1 MKLTED
7 IKPITYMKTRSSEL
21 IKTAGEN
28 KRPVVITQNGEA
40 KAVLIDIDS
49 YEKQKEALLLLRVIA
64 RGEGDIKGRRVI
76 EQEALFRK
84 MDKKLGIK

>member
-21 IKTAGEN
+21 LKTVGEH
-28 KRPVVITQNGEA
+28 KRPIVITQNGEA

-49 YEKQKEALLLLRVIA
+49 YERQKEALLLLRVIA
-64 RGEGDIKGRRVI
+64 QGEKDIKGGKVV
-76 EQEALFRK
+76 EQETFFKK

>member
-21 IKTAGEN
+21 LKTVREH

-40 KAVLIDIDS
+40 KAVLMDIDS
-49 YEKQKEALLLLRVIA
+49 YERQKEALLLLKVIA
-64 RGEGDIKGRRVI
+64 QGEEDIKGGRVI
-76 EQEALFRK
+76 EQETFFKK